1 MDASWS
7 IALDADTFSVS
18 SLIFAGHLI
27 VSHVRRN
34 QYTHTHTHPYLS
46 KCDSRRI
53 IGAYFHNTLCERE
66 REIAYVMQTPIL
78 QSCSHSKPLRSIASS
93 KDCYTHTVI
102 NPQIYS
108 MCVCVCVSVQY
119 KHEVDSVVD
128 FTLGES
134 LFLSLSVD
142 EKKLNTNLIFVN
154 RDCLLLSTESMQG
167 DMFGASDW

>member
-1 MDASWS
+1 
-7 IALDADTFSVS
+7 
-18 SLIFAGHLI
+18 
-27 VSHVRRN
+27 
-34 QYTHTHTHPYLS
+34 
-46 KCDSRRI
+46 
-53 IGAYFHNTLCERE
+53 
-66 REIAYVMQTPIL
+66 
-78 QSCSHSKPLRSIASS
+78 
-93 KDCYTHTVI
+93 
-102 NPQIYS
+102 